1 VSEKTTSADRDARRH
16 LAVRVVLAALG
27 VLLLVLGATAL
38 VVGGDSPGGDTALL
52 GLRIGVGY
60 AVVLGVGGLIAL
72 AGAAARTWTLRIAFL
87 LALAFG
93 VLFIV
98 GSATSVNTGNST
110 PLHLSDADHW
120 FNLGV
125 TVVALSAGMAAGARA
140 LANPSARAGRRSRN
154 QSGLHPGH

>member
-1 VSEKTTSADRDARRH
+1 MSEKTTSAGRDGRRH
-16 LAVRVVLAALG
+16 LAVRVVLAVLG
-27 VLLLVLGATAL
+27 VLLLVLGVTAL
-38 VVGGDSPGGDTALL
+38 VVGGDSPGGDAGLL

-60 AVVLGVGGLIAL
+60 AVVLGVGGLLAL
-72 AGAAARTWTLRIAFL
+72 FGAAQRTWTLRVGFL

-98 GSATSVNTGNST
+98 GSATAVNTGNST

-125 TVVALSAGMAAGARA
+125 AVVGLSAGMAAGARA
-140 LANPSARAGRRSRN
+140 LANPSARGSRRPRN